1 MNNAQRYVELCKKE
15 LRRRG
20 ERDSDNHLS
29 EILNVSRVAVGLWK
43 NGKNGIDILT
53 GYRIAKFLKMDSLT
67 VVKELHDDGFKEPEL
82 REFFTE
88 ALESKGSSDAA

>member
-1 MNNAQRYVELCKKE
+1 MNNAQRYVELCKEE

-53 GYRIAKFLKMDSLT
+53 GYRIAKFLKMDSLK

-88 ALESKGSSDAA
+88 ALESKSNSDAA